1 MNEENKHVIITDI
14 RMPFMSMVIIMVKW
28 VIASIPAFF
37 ILAIISSIF
46 MAVIGKMGG
55 MMQY

>member
-1 MNEENKHVIITDI
+1 MSNGEQHIVVTDI
-14 RMPFMSMVIIMVKW
+14 RMPFMSMVAFMVKW

-46 MAVIGKMGG
+46 MAVIEKMGG
-55 MMQY
+55 LIHY